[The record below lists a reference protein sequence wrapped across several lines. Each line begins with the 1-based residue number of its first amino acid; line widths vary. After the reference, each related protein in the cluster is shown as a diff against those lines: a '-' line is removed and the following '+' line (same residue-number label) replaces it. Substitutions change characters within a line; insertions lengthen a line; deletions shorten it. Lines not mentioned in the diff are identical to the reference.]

1 MLTGKQ
7 RSYLRGLA
15 QELEPTA
22 FIGKSGITDQIRMEI
37 DRILTAREMVKVKLQ
52 DGCDLDVKDAA
63 NLLAG
68 QLSAEYVQSIGHK
81 FTLYRKSKDHP
92 VIQIPLAKSRK

>member
-15 QELEPTA
+15 QELDPIA
-22 FIGKSGITDQIRMEI
+22 YIGKSGITDQVRMEI

-52 DGCDLDVKDAA
+52 DGCDLDVKDTA

-81 FTLYRKSKDHP
+81 FTLYRRSKDHP
-92 VIQIPLAKSRK
+92 VICMPTAKGKR